1 MICSASL
8 LDYEAT
14 SWIQQLH
21 QDTTHAQQSAYA
33 TGTINNLRSH
43 LRSYFMFCVA
53 TGHSPLVFSAQHICH
68 YLVFLSRTASYSTLK
83 NHLSS
88 IGLLFQL
95 HNMHIDLHQDFF
107 IRLTLRGLKR
117 IHGHSPSTKLPITPQ
132 ILLRLRSTINFQQS
146 LDLVFWTAA
155 LVAFFTFFRKSN
167 SFVSSS
173 TAFDPAR
180 NLTRNDVQIL
190 QSFALITV
198 TWTKTIQNKER
209 LLSIPIP
216 RIPNSP
222 LCPVSALEHYFLQV
236 PVSISPCLPFFTFVQ
251 GNQLHPLTYS
261 LFVKLLRTK
270 LSALG
275 LQPELY
281 SSHSFRRGG
290 ASFAFALHLPG
301 ELIQLQGDWKSDA
314 YLHYLDKPLTQRL
327 KVAFAFRNAL
337 ARS

>member
-1 MICSASL
+1 MDNNDYNINAKELLAVIVALRLWGSQLAGSRILIRSNNATTVQAISNRHSHSAL
-8 LDYEAT
+8 
-14 SWIQQLH
+14 IQQCLCIIWLLCAVS
-21 QDTTHAQQSAYA
+21 DLDLMAEYIP
-33 TGTINNLRSH
+33 GYLNTIADL
-43 LRSYFMFCVA
+43 
-53 TGHSPLVFSAQHICH
+53 
-68 YLVFLSRTASYSTLK
+68 LSRWS
-83 NHLSS
+83 
-88 IGLLFQL
+88 
-95 HNMHIDLHQDFF
+95 QD
-107 IRLTLRGLKR
+107 
-117 IHGHSPSTKLPITPQ
+117 P
-132 ILLRLRSTINFQQS
+132 
-146 LDLVFWTAA
+146 LDPLFWTAA

-167 SFVSSS
+167 LFISSA

-198 TWTKTIQNKER
+198 NWTKTNQNKER

-216 RIPNSP
+216 CIPNSP
-222 LCPVSALEHYFLQV
+222 LCPVSALEHYFLQI
-236 PVSISPCLPFFTFVQ
+236 PVSLSQCLPLFTFVH

-261 LFVKLLRTK
+261 HFVKLLRRK
-270 LSALG
+270 LSSLG

-327 KVAFAFRNAL
+327 KVAFAFHNAL
-337 ARS
+337 SRT